1 MKTVY
6 IAHPLGAG
14 ADRGANRI
22 KATEYVMLAAN
33 RGFAP
38 IADWILLS
46 GVWGEDKREQGLA
59 IDKTL
64 VEKCDEVWLCGSRV
78 SPGMLIEARHAFYH
92 GIPTYRVELN
102 SKDYRVWGEDEITG
116 PGLPDVQP

>member
-6 IAHPLGAG
+6 IAHPLGDG
-14 ADRGANRI
+14 QDRNANRI
-22 KATEYVMLAAN
+22 LATNYVMIAAN
-33 RGFAP
+33 MGFAP

-59 IDKTL
+59 VDKTL
-64 VEKCDEVWLCGSRV
+64 IEKCDEVWLCGPRV

-92 GIPTYRVELN
+92 GIPTYRVKETGGN
-102 SKDYRVWGEDEITG
+102 HRVWGEDE
-116 PGLPDVQP
+116 LAK